1 VFVVAL
7 GHAGSQGAAQQ
18 FAHQRQAVALVR
30 AEGQQRAERRH
41 DAVAGVARRSAL
53 VVDQAAFG
61 DQLPLVV
68 GNPGLALGDDAGRE
82 VQDHRRP
89 AWQRHTRAEGVRAEA
104 RIGAAVWRHDG
115 PRHDVDQVQR
125 DQALGCRL
133 FGPGADAAQMMG
145 VAQGDDAAAV
155 PARPLG
161 GQRHGF
167 MADHLAKARVPV
179 QPQQRPAVEQGA
191 DVRVRDQPTFEERLG
206 IARQHADAVRIVAR
220 EVGLDEV
227 RRHRLDFVFAAAE
240 AAHHES
246 DGLVQALQGNAVVI
260 AHSGLPRWHRGAA
273 ILDCT
278 TSQRMETS
286 HDLRPSQRAARHCS
300 GPDRAGRGHGR
311 RPDRQRIT
319 EHRAGPGN
327 EHHIQHGSWPN
338 KPIRY
343 IVPFAAGGTT
353 DILARVVGEKLG
365 AALGQTIVV
374 DNKPGQGGSAGAAE
388 LARSAPDGYT
398 IGGGTISS
406 HAINATLYDKLPYDP
421 VTSFAPITLYA
432 THPTCCCCTPAC
444 RPTTC
449 ASSSRCSRPNPEKYN
464 FGSAGNGTSQ
474 HISGELFKTLAGVK
488 MQHVPYRGSGQ
499 MIPELLGGTL
509 TVAVDNIA
517 TSLPHI
523 KAGKLKALAVTTAQR
538 SGVAPDVPTMAESG
552 LTGYELSSW
561 QAVFAPAGTPPA
573 IVERL
578 YTEIAKILKMPDVA
592 KRLTDLG
599 LDLSGMPPAQLA
611 ALIKADVPR
620 LGKVVKES
628 GAKPE

>member
-1 VFVVAL
+1 MTL
-7 GHAGSQGAAQQ
+7 
-18 FAHQRQAVALVR
+18 
-30 AEGQQRAERRH
+30 
-41 DAVAGVARRSAL
+41 DRRSVLSALAAAL
-53 VVDQAAFG
+53 VVPMAGTAGAQASG
-61 DQLPLVV
+61 ST
-68 GNPGLALGDDAGRE
+68 GTGTAG
-82 VQDHRRP
+82 
-89 AWQRHTRAEGVRAEA
+89 TG
-104 RIGAAVWRHDG
+104 
-115 PRHDVDQVQR
+115 
-125 DQALGCRL
+125 
-133 FGPGADAAQMMG
+133 
-145 VAQGDDAAAV
+145 
-155 PARPLG
+155 
-161 GQRHGF
+161 
-167 MADHLAKARVPV
+167 
-179 QPQQRPAVEQGA
+179 
-191 DVRVRDQPTFEERLG
+191 T
-206 IARQHADAVRIVAR
+206 
-220 EVGLDEV
+220 
-227 RRHRLDFVFAAAE
+227 
-240 AAHHES
+240 
-246 DGLVQALQGNAVVI
+246 
-260 AHSGLPRWHRGAA
+260 
-273 ILDCT
+273 
-278 TSQRMETS
+278 
-286 HDLRPSQRAARHCS
+286 
-300 GPDRAGRGHGR
+300 
-311 RPDRQRIT
+311 
-319 EHRAGPGN
+319 
-327 EHHIQHGSWPN
+327 GSWPN

-388 LARSAPDGYT
+388 LARAAPDGYT

-432 THPTCCCCTPAC
+432 TQPNVLLLHPSVPANNL
-444 RPTTC
+444 REFI
-449 ASSSRCSRPNPEKYN
+449 ALLKANPEKYN

-517 TSLPHI
+517 TALPHI
-523 KAGKLKALAVTTAQR
+523 KAGKLKPLAVTTAQR